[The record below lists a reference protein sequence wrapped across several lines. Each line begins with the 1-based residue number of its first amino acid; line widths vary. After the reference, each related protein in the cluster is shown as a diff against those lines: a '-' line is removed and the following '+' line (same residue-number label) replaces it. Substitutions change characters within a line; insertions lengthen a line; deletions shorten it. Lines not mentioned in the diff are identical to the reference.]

1 MDTWHFFTLFAAFT
15 VGAVIGSFSN
25 VCIYRI
31 PLHLSIVYP
40 GSYCPACKT
49 PLAVLDNFP
58 VLSYIF
64 LGGKCRYCQNRISWR
79 YPTVELLT
87 AIFYLT
93 LFIRFD
99 FSLFIIYAL
108 LVTVLI
114 IITFIDFDYQIIPN
128 VITLPGIPIGLV
140 LAYFFLPHT
149 LMSALVGLL
158 GGSGLLLLMALI
170 YPGGMGGGDIKMI
183 AMLGAFLGW
192 KKVFLTIFL
201 GSLIGSIIGI
211 GLIVIKKQSRK
222 TKIPFG
228 PYLAAGAVLSIFF
241 GNIIIDYYLNFTF

>member
-1 MDTWHFFTLFAAFT
+1 MDTWYIITLFSAFIVGT
-15 VGAVIGSFSN
+15 VMGCFSN

-31 PLHLSIVYP
+31 PLQLSIVQP

-49 PLAVLDNFP
+49 PLAVLDNIP

-64 LGGKCRYCQNRISWR
+64 LRGECRYCLSRISWR
-79 YPTVELLT
+79 YPLVELLSG
-87 AIFYLT
+87 IFYL
-93 LFIRFD
+93 LLYIKFD
-99 FSLFIIYAL
+99 IPVFIIYTL
-108 LVTVLI
+108 LVTSLI
-114 IITFIDFDYQIIPN
+114 IITFIDIDHKIIPN

-149 LMSALVGLL
+149 IKSALLGLF
-158 GGSGLLLLMALI
+158 GGGGLLLLMAVI

-192 KKVFLTIFL
+192 EKVFLTIFS

-211 GLIVIKKQSRK
+211 AMIILKKGGRK

-228 PYLAAGAVLSIFF
+228 PYLASGAILSIFF
-241 GNIIIDYYLNFTF
+241 GNTLIDYYVNFTF